1 MIIESILKML
11 ERCSAEDSNIPKSFL
26 YNEGWLLRLVLDW
39 FSKHNYDDHPLR
51 FLDNARW
58 YSGGKLSSAFL
69 ARYRGDKLAEGYT
82 ETDGII
88 GHFVIGDHGKSDIRI
103 VKLAKQFTVLEAKMF
118 SPLAPG
124 IAKAK
129 YYDQAAR
136 TVGCICET
144 LNLSKA
150 DINKIEILSFY
161 VIAPKMQ
168 IDKGIFKKRISLE
181 SISEK
186 VRRRVCEYNTNEK
199 NIWLHDHFE
208 SSIEHINIEC
218 ISWEDIISY
227 IEKNDSE
234 FFMKLNHFYLCC
246 KQNH

>member
-1 MIIESILKML
+1 MVIESILKML

-26 YNEGWLLRLVLDW
+26 YNEGWLLKLVLDW

-51 FLDNARW
+51 FLDDAKW

-69 ARYRGDKLAEGYT
+69 AKFMGDKLAEGYT
-82 ETDGII
+82 NIDGII
-88 GHFVIGDHGKSDIRI
+88 GHFVIGDLGKSDIRI
-103 VKLAKQFTVLEAKMF
+103 VKPAKQFTVLEAKMF

-124 IAKAK
+124 VAKAK
-129 YYDQAAR
+129 YFDQAAR

-144 LNLSKA
+144 LNLSKV

-161 VIAPKMQ
+161 VIAPKVQ
-168 IDKGIFKKRISLE
+168 IDKGIFEKQMCRE

-186 VRRRVCEYNTNEK
+186 VRRRVCEYHTEEK
-199 NIWLHDHFE
+199 KFWLHDHFE
-208 SSIEHINIEC
+208 SLIKHIKIGC
-218 ISWEDIISY
+218 LSWEDVISY
-227 IEKNDSE
+227 IEKNDSD
-234 FFMKLNHFYLCC
+234 FATKLNHFYLCC